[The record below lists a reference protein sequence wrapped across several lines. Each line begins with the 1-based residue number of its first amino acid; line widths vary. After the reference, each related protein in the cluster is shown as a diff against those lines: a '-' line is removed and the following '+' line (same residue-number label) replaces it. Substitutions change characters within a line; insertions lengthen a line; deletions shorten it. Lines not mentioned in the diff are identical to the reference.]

1 MNINFHYFTVKTLCR
16 VAGLC
21 EEDAQIIANYSQF
34 VDDYSVWENYKFLE
48 VPEYA
53 MHLVLNQTSPYE
65 FYTVT
70 TGFTS
75 FIDDARLVIE
85 KYQNEI
91 AVPFHFIPIK
101 KLKNFP
107 SRAQAKEYR
116 TVAANLNNSDLICQ
130 LLYDAKN
137 KYMNIHGRYELMR
150 IGLLLHIFADTY
162 AHQLFSG
169 FRKWVNFSYLTKVI
183 DNRGGRDITSQYDPN
198 FFHVLP
204 SIGHANVN
212 TAPDDPYVTWSMKM
226 ASNSNERYKD
236 DYTLLYERNNPKVFF
251 QSTCWEI
258 LKFICECMG
267 RPMVDEKT
275 WMDLD
280 NRLVNALVTPEDNVR
295 KLEERWHMYFP
306 EYEYWYDKDSLWK
319 DALIPIKA
327 PEESETDCKEEYI
340 SPGVVPTEKTFGKT
354 YKTATDDF
362 FHYNVIAKEI
372 RDYIIN

>member
-1 MNINFHYFTVKTLCR
+1 MNINFHYFAVKTLCR
-16 VAGLC
+16 VAGMS
-21 EEDAQIIANYSQF
+21 ENDAQLIANYSQF

-48 VPEYA
+48 VPGYA
-53 MHLVLNQTSPYE
+53 MHLVLNDKPPYE

-70 TGFTS
+70 TGFTN

-85 KYQNEI
+85 KYQKEI
-91 AVPFHFIPIK
+91 AVPFHFIPK
-101 KLKNFP
+101 ERLRNFP
-107 SRAQAKEYR
+107 SRSEAKEYR
-116 TVAANLNNSDLICQ
+116 TVAANLNNNDLICQ
-130 LLYDAKN
+130 LLYDAKSRYIN
-137 KYMNIHGRYELMR
+137 SHGKYDLMR

-169 FRKWVNFSYLTKVI
+169 FHKWVNFSYLTKVI
-183 DNRGGRDITSQYDPN
+183 DHRGAKDITSEYNPD

-212 TAPDDPYVTWSMKM
+212 TAPDDPYVTWKMKM
-226 ASNSNERYKD
+226 ASNCNERYKE

-258 LKFICECMG
+258 LRFICQCLG
-267 RPMVDEKT
+267 KPMVDEKT

-280 NRLVNALVTPEDNVR
+280 NRLVNALVTSEDNVE
-295 KLEERWHMYFP
+295 KLEARWHMYFP
-306 EYEYWYDKDSLWK
+306 EYQYSYNKESLWQ
-319 DALIPIKA
+319 DALIPIGENGNDEIQSDNQM
-327 PEESETDCKEEYI
+327 PN
-340 SPGVVPTEKTFGKT
+340 PGEVPTEKVFGKT

-372 RDYIIN
+372 RDVIID